1 MMRKLY
7 DKPYDTVKRVIDI
20 LAASVGLIVLAPV
33 FTVVVVLIAANL
45 GRPILFQQD
54 RPGRYGRVFR
64 LYKFRTMRSIDPM
77 RSLTTDGERLTP
89 LGRVL
94 RSTSL
99 DELPTL
105 INVVKGDMS
114 IVGPRPLLVQYLGRY
129 TPHQARR
136 HEVRPG
142 ITGLAQVNGRNA
154 LNWDEKFE
162 LDIAYVD
169 TISFRA
175 DAQILWH
182 TVATV
187 FHRQGISATGE
198 ATMTEFVGRDDAG

>member
-1 MMRKLY
+1 MRKTH
-7 DKPYDTVKRVIDI
+7 DKPYDKAKRVLDI

-33 FTVVVVLIAANL
+33 FTVVAVSVAANL

-54 RPGRYGRVFR
+54 RPGKCGQVFR
-64 LYKFRTMRSIDPM
+64 LYKFRTMNSVDST
-77 RSLTTDGERLTP
+77 RSLITDGQRLTP
-89 LGRVL
+89 FGRVL

-129 TPHQARR
+129 TAQQARR

-142 ITGLAQVNGRNA
+142 ITGLAQVSGRNT
-154 LNWDEKFE
+154 LSWEEKFE
-162 LDIAYVD
+162 LDVEYVD
-169 TISFRA
+169 TYSFAA
-175 DAQILWH
+175 DARILWH
-182 TVATV
+182 SVAAV
-187 FHRQGISATGE
+187 FHRHGISAAGE
-198 ATMTEFVGRDDAG
+198 ATMAEFVGRGDAG

>member
-1 MMRKLY
+1 MR
-7 DKPYDTVKRVIDI
+7 KPYDKVKRVLDI

-33 FTVVVVLIAANL
+33 FTVVAALVAANL
-45 GRPILFQQD
+45 GRPVLFKQD
-54 RPGRYGRVFR
+54 RPGRNGRVFR
-64 LYKFRTMRSIDPM
+64 LYKFRTMKSVDHE
-77 RSLTTDGERLTP
+77 RSLITDGQRLTP
-89 LGRVL
+89 FGRVL

-142 ITGLAQVNGRNA
+142 ITGLAQVSGRNA
-154 LNWDEKFE
+154 LSWEEKFE
-162 LDIAYVD
+162 LDVEYVD
-169 TISFRA
+169 TNSFAA

-182 TVATV
+182 TAAAV
-187 FHRQGISATGE
+187 FHRHGISATGE
-198 ATMTEFVGRDDAG
+198 ATMAEFVGRGDAG